1 MSETNTVVTAF
12 GVRPTVI
19 TLFTLVLMCSFVSTT
34 MREREKRQ
42 WLRYASR
49 ARETGEGL
57 GEWGVMTYATYE

>member
-1 MSETNTVVTAF
+1 
-12 GVRPTVI
+12 
-19 TLFTLVLMCSFVSTT
+19 